1 MVTKEYGEV
10 MRFLLHFREQYETEE
25 EYRQFLLQAVREL
38 VRDLRDFDV
47 LISLQPEILRPT
59 RALAR
64 VGQGGIGA

>member
-25 EYRQFLLQAVREL
+25 EYRQFLLRAVREL

-47 LISLQPEILRPT
+47 LISLQPEILRPSRPVA
-59 RALAR
+59 RAS
-64 VGQGGIGA
+64 